1 MTCVSCRFYRGTVER
16 GDCRRNPPTVLPL
29 PADPAVAERA
39 HVLPQTITEWP
50 RVLPDDWCGCHETG
64 GPSAED
70 HALSVV
76 RAIATELQDAAG
88 ALFQAARYLKDDG
101 KGFRATQAHT
111 AAQKA
116 RMAAESLLRG

>member
-1 MTCVSCRFYRGTVER
+1 MSCRFYRGTVER
-16 GDCRRNPPTVLPL
+16 GECRRNPPTVLSL
-29 PADPAVAERA
+29 HTDPAVAASA
-39 HVLPQTITEWP
+39 HVLPRTITEWP
-50 RVLPDDWCGCHETG
+50 RVLPNDDWCGCHEPG
-64 GPSAED
+64 GPSPED

-76 RAIATELQDAAG
+76 RAIATELQEAAG

-116 RMAAESLLRG
+116 RLAAESLLRG